1 VLSDFCDFADQRVR
15 LREIYGGVTS
25 VGFGAVLIISS
36 RNRRFADI
44 AVSSSAQPVSH
55 SGIAGAPLE
64 CAEICGRTLVERIIE
79 RYAAIDCDSISIL
92 VEAGIFLPRFRS
104 EHVNVSIETVNDLRP
119 AVTRKLDEYLEQ
131 GIDHAFIQWA
141 DTYTETDLLDVFCFH
156 RESKQMVTPTF
167 DGNGALA
174 LWVVNC
180 EKAQGAPLE
189 TLLQQAGRSSRY
201 FIREFVTRLTHPRSM
216 REFAADMLRGRCE
229 TGPSGRQTRP
239 GIWCDEDADV
249 HRRARLVAPAYI
261 GCGAKVRA
269 DALITRFSN
278 IERECCID
286 SGTVVEDSCILAY
299 TTIGICLDLSHAVVN
314 GNELFNLERDVA
326 IEISDPKV
334 MKSTATVHKLLFT
347 ATEPIEPIENEV
359 VEKDHKLSK
368 LHPMSQGWQL
378 NGSLIQE

>member
-1 VLSDFCDFADQRVR
+1 M
-15 LREIYGGVTS
+15 
-25 VGFGAVLIISS
+25 GFGAVLVISS
-36 RNRRFADI
+36 KNRRFADI
-44 AVSSSAQPVSH
+44 AVSSSARPERPIGVT
-55 SGIAGAPLE
+55 GAPLE

-79 RYAAIDCDSISIL
+79 RYAAIGCDSISVVI
-92 VEAGIFLPRFRS
+92 EAGIFLPRFRV
-104 EHVNVSIETVNDLRP
+104 EHANVSLETVDDLQP
-119 AVTRKLDEYLEQ
+119 AVTRKLGELLEQ

-141 DTYTETDLLDVFCFH
+141 DTYTETDLLDLFCFH
-156 RESKQMVTPTF
+156 RESKQRVTPTF
-167 DGNGALA
+167 DSHGALP

-180 EKAQGAPLE
+180 EKAQGSTLE
-189 TLLQQAGRSSRY
+189 NLLPQAGRSSRY
-201 FIREFVTRLTHPRSM
+201 FIREFVIRLTHPRSM

-278 IERECCID
+278 IERESCID
-286 SGTVVEDSCILAY
+286 SGTVVENSCILAY
-299 TTIGICLDLSHAVVN
+299 TSIGICLDLSHAVVN
-314 GNELFNLERDVA
+314 GNELFNLERNVA

-334 MKSTATVHKLLFT
+334 MRSTATVHKLLFT
-347 ATEPIEPIENEV
+347 ATEPIAPIKNEVVEEV

-368 LHPMSQGWQL
+368 LHPMAEGWQL